1 MNKLAEDF
9 ALKAAQDL
17 SEMFPNLLV
26 RYEYH
31 KFLRTHWIQF
41 FDEEVFKTPA
51 FTSFYIKTV
60 DTFDAMFQAEGEE
73 LGFLTDNILIKLE
86 NPLYISHIPAKVS
99 KQSTQKISYTQTIA
113 TANAGERTYAM
124 AA

>member
-41 FDEEVFKTPA
+41 FDEEV
-51 FTSFYIKTV
+51 TSFYIKTV
-60 DTFDAMFQAEGEE
+60 DTFDVMFQAEGEE

>member
-1 MNKLAEDF
+1 
-9 ALKAAQDL
+9 
-17 SEMFPNLLV
+17 MFPDLRV
-26 RYEYH
+26 RYEYIQSH
-31 KFLRTHWIQF
+31 RTHWIQF
-41 FDEEVFKTPA
+41 FEEDVFKTPA

-60 DTFDAMFQAEGEE
+60 EAFEAMFQEEGEE

-99 KQSTQKISYTQTIA
+99 KQSTQKVSYTQTIS

>member
-1 MNKLAEDF
+1 MNKLAKEF
-9 ALKAAQDL
+9 ALKAAQNL
-17 SEMFPNLLV
+17 SEMFPDLRV
-26 RYEYH
+26 RYEYIQSH
-31 KFLRTHWIQF
+31 RTHWIQF
-41 FDEEVFKTPA
+41 FEEDVFKTPA

-60 DTFDAMFQAEGEE
+60 EAFEAMFQEEGEE

-99 KQSTQKISYTQTIA
+99 KQNTQKVSYTQTIS